1 MNYWLRSRCDYDLC
15 QSRCFMIFN
24 AAPNSRPRTILFS
37 FLACRQKETVIP
49 TELPLVQEVTTTLR
63 EWAAIWRDLY
73 VVRKPAAPAAVTHT
87 LISVK
92 CSSFFSFHPYML
104 QLFLRPCGVWSWIH
118 IGRPV
123 CCHYR
128 QQWTLSIS
136 PRVAVHFHSSSLV
149 DRGTSVRC
157 LTLSATWCMTS
168 SNGALRSCPA
178 HSHRTSSPSLN
189 KESPPRWTTATS
201 EDPALQ
207 SSFPTAYIPLSSN
220 LSGKMTLVGIGQ
232 RCQSIEHDRSSFN
245 SGINQWDFRLQH
257 TTLHFI
263 LNWRLL
269 PRLQREP
276 MKSQKMKMGK
286 LHFAPMMKF

>member
-1 MNYWLRSRCDYDLC
+1 MLYLIAGPG
-15 QSRCFMIFN
+15 QFF
-24 AAPNSRPRTILFS
+24 F

-73 VVRKPAAPAAVTHT
+73 VVRKPAAPAAVMLT
-87 LISVK
+87 LISLK
-92 CSSFFSFHPYML
+92 CWSFLVFHPYML
-104 QLFLRPCGVWSWIH
+104 QLLLSPRGVWSWIH
-118 IGRPV
+118 ICRPV

-136 PRVAVHFHSSSLV
+136 PRVEAVRFHSSSLV

-157 LTLSATWCMTS
+157 LTLSVTWCMTS

-201 EDPALQ
+201 EDPVFQGAALHL
-207 SSFPTAYIPLSSN
+207 SFPTAYIPLSSN

-245 SGINQWDFRLQH
+245 SSIKQRDFRLQH
-257 TTLHFI
+257 TTLHFS
-263 LNWRLL
+263 LKWQLL

-276 MKSQKMKMGK
+276 KNSQKMKMGK